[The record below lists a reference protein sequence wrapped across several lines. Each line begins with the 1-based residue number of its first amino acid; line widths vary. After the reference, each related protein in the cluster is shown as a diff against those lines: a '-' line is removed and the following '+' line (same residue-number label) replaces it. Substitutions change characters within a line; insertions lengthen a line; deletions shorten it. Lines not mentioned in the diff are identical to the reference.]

1 MLYMI
6 SKNLKDFYRNKSLP
20 ITAHNRQLGFWG
32 KFERAV
38 LWKFRGE
45 LITFGHQTQPAFM
58 RQTLATIQEI
68 AKTKTKFVI
77 FGLKIKGY
85 AHEAKNY

>member
-58 RQTLATIQEI
+58 RQTLC
-68 AKTKTKFVI
+68 VI
-77 FGLKIKGY
+77 VNSTQSKDI
-85 AHEAKNY
+85 